1 VHGPAWSIDRLTR
14 LHFPKKTCKQMLY
27 RISEKNVQANA
38 PKKTALNFHPHQDS
52 GLGAVLLQ

>member
-1 VHGPAWSIDRLTR
+1 
-14 LHFPKKTCKQMLY
+14 MLY